1 MNKSGNFIRPRPRSA
16 PTPDGRH
23 PCIPFSCRRNVDN
36 LSVPRN
42 GTGNSTTVPQRRGGR
57 GRCERVSR
65 PFRAGGN
72 GRMPDP
78 GRRCALPWA
87 GISRPFRRARANLSV
102 PRNVSVPKE
111 RLFICLS
118 PGTLI
123 LRAGGNGRMPD
134 PGRRCALPWAGI
146 SRPFRPARAN
156 LSVPRNAP
164 PNAGEIT
171 SEKVQLRG
179 WCPRRS

>member
-87 GISRPFRRARANLSV
+87 GISRPFRPARANLSVPRNAYYLSVPRNAYFRPARANLSVPRNAYLVPRNVSVPKERWECVCPQGTLSV

-123 LRAGGNGRMPD
+123 
-134 PGRRCALPWAGI
+134 
-146 SRPFRPARAN
+146 
-156 LSVPRNAP
+156 
-164 PNAGEIT
+164 
-171 SEKVQLRG
+171 
-179 WCPRRS
+179 